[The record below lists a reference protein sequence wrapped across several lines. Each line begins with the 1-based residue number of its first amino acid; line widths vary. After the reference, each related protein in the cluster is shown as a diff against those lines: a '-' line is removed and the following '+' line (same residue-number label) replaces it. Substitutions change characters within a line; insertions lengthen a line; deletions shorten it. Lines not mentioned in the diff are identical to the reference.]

1 MKTRLSLRGSVPL
14 NITAKERACLFV
26 HLRVGAREKKQGER
40 GERKDLSG
48 MFLKEHSTM
57 LTNMGV
63 FQSGSMCMC
72 WPAVFLVL
80 VSASAKN
87 PSETEWLTLCV
98 FADHHSFLP
107 RGTSLSDK
115 THFRGGSGA
124 HIHKHTVKT
133 LRLPA
138 KHISLFTPI
147 LGLWPSDS
155 WTGPLNSHTPF

>member
-14 NITAKERACLFV
+14 NRTAKEHACLC
-26 HLRVGAREKKQGER
+26 VGARKRKKER

-48 MFLKEHSTM
+48 LFLKEHSTM

-63 FQSGSMCMC
+63 FKSGSMCMC

-87 PSETEWLTLCV
+87 SSEPEWLTLCV
-98 FADHHSFLP
+98 FADQHSFLP

-115 THFRGGSGA
+115 THFQWGSGTHT
-124 HIHKHTVKT
+124 HINTQLKNCTY
-133 LRLPA
+133 R
-138 KHISLFTPI
+138 SNTPQDFVPV
-147 LGLWPSDS
+147 LGL
-155 WTGPLNSHTPF
+155 

>member
-87 PSETEWLTLCV
+87 PSETE
-98 FADHHSFLP
+98 
-107 RGTSLSDK
+107 
-115 THFRGGSGA
+115 
-124 HIHKHTVKT
+124 
-133 LRLPA
+133 
-138 KHISLFTPI
+138 
-147 LGLWPSDS
+147 
-155 WTGPLNSHTPF
+155 

>member
-14 NITAKERACLFV
+14 SITAKERVCVCVCAFACGSE
-26 HLRVGAREKKQGER
+26 RKKKKR
-40 GERKDLSG
+40 GQRKDLSG
-48 MFLKEHSTM
+48 LFLKEHSTI
-57 LTNMGV
+57 LTNTGV

-115 THFRGGSGA
+115 THFQRRQRYT
-124 HIHKHTVKT
+124 HT
-133 LRLPA
+133 
-138 KHISLFTPI
+138 
-147 LGLWPSDS
+147 
-155 WTGPLNSHTPF
+155 